1 MANITNKKDENK
13 AEKAPRR
20 LALGKGLGAL
30 FDGGGEVPITPASE
44 TSTSKYKGDHS
55 VPATEDNENKVIYI
69 GINDIK
75 PNSDQPRKNFNE
87 EKIQELSESIISHGI
102 IQPLIVR
109 PSKVG
114 YEIVAGER
122 RYRAARKA
130 GLKQIP
136 CIIRNFSD
144 EENMLIA
151 IIENMQRE
159 DLNPIE
165 EAEGLNHM
173 IKTYGM
179 TQEEV
184 SKSVGKSRPY
194 ITNALR
200 LLGLDDDIKELV
212 VQGLITSGHARA
224 LLSIKDE
231 KKRRTAAKR
240 IVDEGLSVREIEKIA
255 LGKGG
260 GTRNKPLKKVKPR
273 DIVSVEEELKTL
285 FGTKVNIEGRGT
297 KGVVEIEYY
306 SIEELNRLID
316 ILRTV
321 KS

>member
-13 AEKAPRR
+13 AGKAPRR

-30 FDGGGEVPITPASE
+30 FDGGGEVPISPAAE
-44 TSTSKYKGDHS
+44 ISTSKYTGEKE
-55 VPATEDNENKVIYI
+55 VLATEDADNKVIYI

-75 PNSDQPRKNFNE
+75 PNSDQPRKTFDE
-87 EKIQELSESIISHGI
+87 EKIQELSESIVSHGI

-231 KKRRTAAKR
+231 KKRQQAAKR

-273 DIVSVEEELKTL
+273 DIVSVEQELKTL

-321 KS
+321 KN

>member
-1 MANITNKKDENK
+1 MANITNNKDNNK
-13 AEKAPRR
+13 PPKGQKR

-30 FDGGGEVPITPASE
+30 FDSGEEVPVDPIPRDITGGRERKSN
-44 TSTSKYKGDHS
+44 
-55 VPATEDNENKVIYI
+55 VPATEDRENRVIYI

-75 PNSDQPRKNFNE
+75 PNSDQPRKIFDE
-87 EKIQELSESIISHGI
+87 EKIQELSESIVSHGI

-136 CIIRNFSD
+136 CIVRDFSD

-200 LLGLDDDIKELV
+200 LLNLEDDIKALLA
-212 VQGLITSGHARA
+212 QGKISSGHARA

-231 KKRRTAAKR
+231 KKRKTIAKR
-240 IVDEGLSVREIEKIA
+240 IVEEGLSVREIEKIA
-255 LGKGG
+255 LSKPT
-260 GTRNKPLKKVKPR
+260 TRNKPLKKVKPR
-273 DIVSVEEELKTL
+273 DIVSVEAELKTL

-316 ILRTV
+316 ILRTIKV
-321 KS
+321 